1 MQGFKLSAV
10 AAKRRGADKKH
21 NRGEEEPEEEEA
33 RPRYSRNRQV
43 TEAE

>member
-21 NRGEEEPEEEEA
+21 NQDGVKR
-33 RPRYSRNRQV
+33 SRKKRRLDLDIAATV
-43 TEAE
+43 R